1 VCNRVICGLQA
12 RRRMSALRCRKQDV
26 AFGLAPR
33 YEHCNRAEYANTQT
47 RDLLSEDH
55 DRGLSWRKHALTVCV
70 CKNKRGQ
77 HHPLQRSPENCSP
90 RKRSVSHQ
98 DSICSRGRGR
108 CPSLA
113 GPTYLPCSMSWECC
127 DMPRSTGFPG
137 PSPSY
142 DAPVSRGHTGW
153 HCREELSHV
162 FSARLGRKLRA
173 TRPTFSA
180 GLVSPL
186 GAIRSE

>member
-77 HHPLQRSPENCSP
+77 HHPLNARRKTARPGSDRESPGFDLFT
-90 RKRSVSHQ
+90 R
-98 DSICSRGRGR
+98 
-108 CPSLA
+108 A
-113 GPTYLPCSMSWECC
+113 GPLP
-127 DMPRSTGFPG
+127 FPG
-137 PSPSY
+137 RTHLPP
-142 DAPVSRGHTGW
+142 
-153 HCREELSHV
+153 LLHV
-162 FSARLGRKLRA
+162 LGML
-173 TRPTFSA
+173 
-180 GLVSPL
+180 
-186 GAIRSE
+186 